1 MEIYYCKLS
10 YKGVVLMQTMI
21 RKENLS
27 YNKSD
32 YQTEPFL
39 NLSDPNVVKKI
50 RDAIDFAE
58 SNLGK
63 EYPLF
68 IGGKEYYSNN
78 KIKSINPG
86 DFSQVVG
93 VFQDAS
99 IEQAESAVNAAYEA
113 FKTWSKLDVYQR
125 AHIFFR
131 AANILRQRRFEAI
144 AWMILE
150 VGKNYAEADADV
162 AETIDYLEY
171 YAQQMIELYENKPK
185 LLKFPGEKN
194 YYHYLPLGVVLVIP
208 PWNFPLAIPAGMSI
222 AALVTGNTVI
232 LKPANDSCFMSY
244 FFYSIMKEAGL
255 PDGVLNFLSGR
266 GSVVGDYLV
275 KHPLVRMIA
284 FTGSKEVGINIY
296 KEASIVRPGQKHL
309 KRVIAEMG
317 GKNAIIVDDIK
328 DEEFLNY
335 AVNSV
340 LVSAYGYQG
349 QKCSA
354 CSRLLLHKNIY
365 DKFMNLFVEKVK
377 NIEVGL
383 PKENKFMGPVINKAA
398 QDKILEYIEIGKKQ
412 NKLVFGG
419 SKLLEDKG
427 YYIQPTIFE
436 DVKVNDVI
444 AQEEIFGP
452 VLAVMK
458 FEDFNQAIDI
468 ANSTEY
474 GLTGAVFSENRY
486 NIDKAVK
493 DFYCGNLYINR
504 KCTGAIVGVH
514 PFGGFNMSGTDAK
527 AGGPDYLLYFLQGRS
542 VSEKI
547 DF

>member
-1 MEIYYCKLS
+1 
-10 YKGVVLMQTMI
+10 MQTMLK
-21 RKENLS
+21 KEKSS
-27 YNKSD
+27 YTKND

-39 NLSDPNVVKKI
+39 NFSDPLVIDKI
-50 RDAIDFAE
+50 KTAIEFVE
-58 SNLGK
+58 KNLGK

-68 IGGKEYYSNN
+68 IGGREYYSPN
-78 KIKSINPG
+78 KSKSINPG

-93 VFQDAS
+93 IFQQATV
-99 IEQAESAVNAAYEA
+99 EQAEEAVKSALEA
-113 FKTWSKLDVYQR
+113 FKYWSKLSPYQR
-125 AHIFFR
+125 AHIFLR
-131 AANILRQRRFEAI
+131 AANILRQRKYEAI

-171 YAQQMIELYENKPK
+171 YANQMINLYENPPK

-194 YYHYLPLGVVLVIP
+194 YYHYIPLGVVVVIP

-222 AALVTGNTVI
+222 AAMVTGNTVI
-232 LKPANDSCFMSY
+232 LKPAQDSPFMSY

-255 PDGVLNFLSGR
+255 PDGVLNFLSGK

-284 FTGSKEVGINIY
+284 FTGSKEVGMNIY
-296 KEASIVRPGQKHL
+296 KEASVVNKGQKHL

-317 GKNAIIVDDIK
+317 GKNAIIVDEIK

-335 AVNSV
+335 AVDNV
-340 LVSAYGYQG
+340 IVSSFGYQG

-354 CSRLLLHKNIY
+354 CSRLLLHKNVY
-365 DKFMNLFVEKVK
+365 DKFMEIFIKKLKE
-377 NIEVGL
+377 IEVGL

-398 QDKILEYIEIGKKQ
+398 QNKIMEYIEIGKKQ

-419 SKLLEDKG
+419 NILYPEKG
-427 YYIQPTIFE
+427 YYIEPTVFE
-436 DVKVNDVI
+436 NVKVDDI
-444 AQEEIFGP
+444 LAQEEIFGP
-452 VLAVMK
+452 VLSVIR
-458 FEDFNQAIDI
+458 FEDFEEAIRI

-486 NIDKAVK
+486 HIDKAVNE
-493 DFYCGNLYINR
+493 FYCGNLYINR

-527 AGGPDYLLYFLQGRS
+527 AGGPDYLLYFLQGRA

>member
-1 MEIYYCKLS
+1 MK
-10 YKGVVLMQTMI
+10 TMMK
-21 RKENLS
+21 KES
-27 YNKSD
+27 ITYHKSD
-32 YQTEPFL
+32 FQTEPFL
-39 NLSDPNVVKKI
+39 NFNDPNVVNKLKE
-50 RDAIDFAE
+50 AINYVE
-58 SNLGK
+58 SNLSK
-63 EYPLF
+63 EYPLY
-68 IGGKEYYSNN
+68 IGGKEYYSDN

-86 DFSQVVG
+86 DFSQVIG
-93 VFQDAS
+93 IFQDS
-99 IEQAESAVNAAYEA
+99 TQEHAELAIKAAKDA
-113 FKTWSKLDVYQR
+113 FKNWSKLDPSQR
-125 AHIFFR
+125 ANIFFR
-131 AANILRQRRFEAI
+131 AANILRQRKYEAI

-150 VGKNYAEADADV
+150 VGKNYSEADADV

-171 YAQQMIELYENKPK
+171 YAQQMLNLAQNPHQ

-194 YYHYLPLGVVLVIP
+194 FYHYLPLGVVLVIP
-208 PWNFPLAIPAGMSI
+208 PWNFPLAIPAGMAI
-222 AALVTGNTVI
+222 AAMVTGNTVI
-232 LKPANDSCFMSY
+232 LKPANDACFMSY

-255 PDGVLNFLSGR
+255 PDGVLNYLSGR
-266 GSVVGDYLV
+266 GSGVGDYLV
-275 KHPLVRMIA
+275 KHPDIRMIA
-284 FTGSKEVGINIY
+284 FTGSKEVGMYIY
-296 KEASIVRPGQKHL
+296 REASLVRPGQKHL

-328 DEEFLNY
+328 NEELLTH

-340 LVSAYGYQG
+340 LVSAFGYQG

-365 DKFMNLFVEKVK
+365 KKFMEMFVEKVK

-383 PKENKFMGPVINKAA
+383 PKENKFMGPVINKSA
-398 QDKILEYIEIGKKQ
+398 QDKIMEYISIGKQK
-412 NKLVFGG
+412 NKLSFGG
-419 SKLLEDKG
+419 NKLFEDKG

-436 DVKVNDVI
+436 QVSYNDVI

-452 VLAVMK
+452 VLAVMEFDE
-458 FEDFNQAIDI
+458 FEKALEI

-486 NIDKAVK
+486 HINKAIEE
-493 DFYCGNLYINR
+493 FHCGNLYINR

-527 AGGPDYLLYFLQGRS
+527 AGGPDYLLYFLQGRT
-542 VSEKI
+542 VSEKL

>member
-1 MEIYYCKLS
+1 
-10 YKGVVLMQTMI
+10 MQTML
-21 RKENLS
+21 RRETLVYQK
-27 YNKSD
+27 YD
-32 YQTEPFL
+32 YETEPFL
-39 NLSDPNVVKKI
+39 DFSNPQVIEKVRS
-50 RDAIDFAE
+50 AINFAE

-63 EYPLF
+63 EYPLY
-68 IGGKEYYSNN
+68 IGGQEYYSDG

-86 DFSQVVG
+86 QKDQVIG
-93 VFQDAS
+93 IFQDAT
-99 IEQAESAVNAAYEA
+99 IEQADKAVEVAWQA
-113 FKTWSKLDVYQR
+113 FKSWSKLDVYQR
-125 AHIFFR
+125 ANIFFR
-131 AANILRQRRFEAI
+131 AANILRQRKYEAI

-171 YAQQMIELYENKPK
+171 YAKQMIDLHENPPK
-185 LLKFPGEKN
+185 LYKFPGEKN
-194 YYHYLPLGVVLVIP
+194 YYRYLPLGVVVVIP

-222 AALVTGNTVI
+222 AAMVTGNTII
-232 LKPANDSCFMSY
+232 LKPANDSPFMSY
-244 FFYSIMKEAGL
+244 FFYNVMKEAGL

-275 KHPLVRMIA
+275 KHPKVRMIA
-284 FTGSKEVGINIY
+284 FTGSKEVGSNIY
-296 KEASIVRPGQKHL
+296 KEASTLSQGQKFL

-317 GKNAIIVDDIK
+317 GKNAIIVDNIK
-328 DEEFLNY
+328 DEYLLNH

-365 DKFMNLFVEKVK
+365 DKFMSLFLEKVR
-377 NIEVGL
+377 NIEIGL
-383 PKENKFMGPVINKAA
+383 PKENKFMGPVINKSA
-398 QDKILEYIEIGKKQ
+398 QDKILQYIEIGKKN

-419 SKLLEDKG
+419 QKVLEDMG
-427 YYIQPTIFE
+427 YYIEPTVFE
-436 DVKVNDVI
+436 NVNPKDII

-458 FEDFNQAIDI
+458 FSDFCEAIEI
-468 ANSTEY
+468 ANSTDY
-474 GLTGAVFSENRY
+474 GLTGGVFSEDRY
-486 NIDKAVK
+486 NIEKAVQ

>member
-1 MEIYYCKLS
+1 
-10 YKGVVLMQTMI
+10 MQTMI

>member
-1 MEIYYCKLS
+1 
-10 YKGVVLMQTMI
+10 MQTMLK
-21 RKENLS
+21 KEKVS
-27 YNKSD
+27 YTKND

-39 NLSDPNVVKKI
+39 NFSEPQVIEKVRNAIEVVEK
-50 RDAIDFAE
+50 
-58 SNLGK
+58 NLGK

-68 IGGKEYYSNN
+68 IGGKEYYSE
-78 KIKSINPG
+78 KKSKSINPG
-86 DFSQVVG
+86 DISQVIG
-93 VFQDAS
+93 MFQEAT
-99 IEQAESAVNAAYEA
+99 IEHAEEAVKSALEA
-113 FKTWSKLDVYQR
+113 FKYWSKLSPYQR

-131 AANILRQRRFEAI
+131 AANILRQRKYEAI

-171 YAQQMIELYENKPK
+171 YAYQMINLYENPPK

-194 YYHYLPLGVVLVIP
+194 YYHYIPLGVVVVIP

-222 AALVTGNTVI
+222 AAMVTGNTVI
-232 LKPANDSCFMSY
+232 LKPAQDAPFMSY

-255 PDGVLNFLSGR
+255 PDGVLNFLSGK

-275 KHPLVRMIA
+275 KHPMVRMIA
-284 FTGSKEVGINIY
+284 FTGSKEVGMNIY
-296 KEASIVRPGQKHL
+296 KEASIVNKGQKHL

-317 GKNAIIVDDIK
+317 GKNAIIVDNIK
-328 DEEFLNY
+328 NEEFLNY
-335 AVNSV
+335 AVDSV
-340 LVSAYGYQG
+340 IISAFGYQG

-365 DKFMNLFVEKVK
+365 DKFMGIFIEKLK
-377 NIEVGL
+377 KIEIGL
-383 PKENKFMGPVINKAA
+383 PKENKFMGPVINKSA
-398 QDKILEYIEIGKKQ
+398 QDKIMQYIEIGKKQ
-412 NKLVFGG
+412 NKLVYGG
-419 SKLLEDKG
+419 NKLFEERG
-427 YYIQPTIFE
+427 YYIEATVFE
-436 DVKVNDVI
+436 NVKMDDVL

-458 FEDFNQAIDI
+458 FEDFDEAIKI

-486 NIDKAVK
+486 NIDKAVNE
-493 DFYCGNLYINR
+493 FYCGNLYINR
-504 KCTGAIVGVH
+504 KCTGAVVGVH

-542 VSEKI
+542 VSEKL